1 MSGISEI
8 AGSLIAADRTIND
21 MQSWLLLVIVSSYEK
36 KFVAVLVYGSV
47 AVLDFEFMVAF
58 LDMAWS
64 SLNLV
69 VAVLGMPLN
78 CCSRFRV

>member
-8 AGSLIAADRTIND
+8 AGSLIAADRTINV

-47 AVLDFEFMVAF
+47 AVLDFEFMAVAV
-58 LDMAWS
+58 LDMA
-64 SLNLV
+64 
-69 VAVLGMPLN
+69 
-78 CCSRFRV
+78 CSRFGHRL